1 MAGTSRTTRGAHP
14 ERYRTGR
21 YEGSERMERES
32 TNRIQSYSYY
42 DYSLLFLTLF
52 LVGFGLIMV
61 YSTSSYS
68 AQLKFGDSMY
78 YLKRQGICVIIGIIA
93 MLVMS
98 KIDYR
103 IFLKKIPF
111 VRARVVT
118 AAYVACLVMQ
128 LAVLIPGIGV
138 EYNGARRWLKLGPI
152 QFQPSDLSKVAVIL
166 FVAFMIYQLPK
177 RINTFSGFLRVV
189 FYISPMILLIG
200 KENMSTALIIIGITG
215 GVCFVASKRK
225 WYFVLAIALVV
236 ALAAAFL
243 VFGEG
248 FRMQRI
254 EIWLDVENH
263 EKGFQI
269 LQGLYAI
276 ASGGLTGTG
285 LGGSMQKLGYV
296 PEAQNDMIFSI
307 ICEEL
312 GLFGAATVMIL
323 FGLLIWRLFI
333 ISVNAPDLF
342 GGLVGSGIL
351 IHIALQAVI
360 NIAVVT
366 NSIPSTGIALPFIS
380 YGGTSVMVM
389 LAEMGVALSISNQ
402 IKYER

>member
-1 MAGTSRTTRGAHP
+1 MAGMSRTMQ
-14 ERYRTGR
+14 TGR
-21 YEGSERMERES
+21 RERLERRERVS
-32 TNRIQSYSYY
+32 RENVNRMGSYSYY

-52 LVGFGLIMV
+52 LVCFGLIMV

-68 AQLKFGDSMY
+68 AQLKFDDSMY
-78 YLKRQGICVIIGIIA
+78 YLKRQGSCVVLGIIA

-111 VRARVVT
+111 LRARFVTVVYI
-118 AAYVACLVMQ
+118 ACVFMQVYVLFFGKT
-128 LAVLIPGIGV
+128 I
-138 EYNGARRWLKLGPI
+138 NGAKRWMKIGPI
-152 QFQPSDLSKVAVIL
+152 SFQPSDLSKVAVIL
-166 FVAFMIYQLPK
+166 FVSYLIYQLPK
-177 RINTFSGFLRVV
+177 RISTLPGFIRVV
-189 FYISPMILLIG
+189 VYIAPMILLIA
-200 KENMSTALIIIGITG
+200 KENMSTAIIIIGITG
-215 GVCFVASKRK
+215 GICFVASKRK
-225 WYFVLAIALVV
+225 WYFVLAIVLAV
-236 ALAAAFL
+236 AFVAAFIM
-243 VFGEG
+243 FGEG

-254 EIWLDVENH
+254 QIWLDVENH

-323 FGLLIWRLFI
+323 FGMLIWRLFV
-333 ISVNAPDLF
+333 ISINAPDLF
-342 GGLVGSGIL
+342 GGLLGTGIL
-351 IHIALQAVI
+351 IHIALQVVI

-380 YGGTSVMVM
+380 YGGTSVLVM
-389 LAEMGVALSISNQ
+389 LGEIGIALSVSNQ

>member
-1 MAGTSRTTRGAHP
+1 MAGTRGRTH
-14 ERYRTGR
+14 RTD
-21 YEGSERMERES
+21 
-32 TNRIQSYSYY
+32 RIRSYSYY

-52 LVGFGLIMV
+52 LVCFGLIMI

-68 AQLKFGDSMY
+68 AQLKHDDSMY
-78 YLKRQGICVIIGIIA
+78 YLKRQGICAIAGIIA
-93 MLVMS
+93 MLLIS
-98 KIDYR
+98 KVDYR
-103 IFLKKIPF
+103 IFLKKLPF
-111 VRARVVT
+111 FRVRCVT
-118 AAYVACLVMQ
+118 LAYVGCLVLQ
-128 LAVLIPGIGV
+128 TLVLIPGIGK
-138 EYNGARRWLKLGPI
+138 EYNGARRWLKIGPI

-166 FVAFMIYQLPK
+166 FVAYMIYQHPK
-177 RINTFSGFLRVV
+177 RINKFSGFLRVV
-189 FYISPMILLIG
+189 LYIAPMIALIG
-200 KENMSTALIIIGITG
+200 KENMSTAIIIIGVTG
-215 GVCFVASKRK
+215 GVCFVASKNK
-225 WYFVLAIALVV
+225 KYFIVAIVGVAL
-236 ALAAAFL
+236 LAAAFL

-312 GLFGAATVMIL
+312 GLFGAVSVMIL

-333 ISVNAPDLF
+333 ISINAPDLF
-342 GGLVGSGIL
+342 GGLVGTGIL
-351 IHIALQAVI
+351 IHIALQVVI

-366 NSIPSTGIALPFIS
+366 NTIPSTGIALPFIS
-380 YGGTSVMVM
+380 YGGTSVMLM
-389 LAEMGVALSISNQ
+389 LAEMGIALSISNQ

>member
-1 MAGTSRTTRGAHP
+1 MAGMSRTTQTGQR
-14 ERYRTGR
+14 ERQ
-21 YEGSERMERES
+21 ERRERVQRENM
-32 TNRIQSYSYY
+32 NRMGSYSYY

-52 LVGFGLIMV
+52 LVCFGLIMI

-68 AQLKFGDSMY
+68 AQLKFDDSMY
-78 YLKRQGICVIIGIIA
+78 YLKRQGGCAVLGMIA
-93 MLVMS
+93 MLIMS

-111 VRARVVT
+111 FRARFVT
-118 AAYVACLVMQ
+118 VIYIACVFMQVYVLFFGKT
-128 LAVLIPGIGV
+128 I
-138 EYNGARRWLKLGPI
+138 NGAKRWMKIGPI
-152 QFQPSDLSKVAVIL
+152 SFQPSDLSKVAVIL
-166 FVAFMIYQLPK
+166 FVSYLIYQLPK
-177 RINTFSGFLRVV
+177 RISTLPGFIRVV
-189 FYISPMILLIG
+189 VYIAPMILLIA
-200 KENMSTALIIIGITG
+200 KENMSTAIIIIGITG

-225 WYFVLAIALVV
+225 WYFVLAIVLAV
-236 ALAAAFL
+236 AFVAAFIM
-243 VFGEG
+243 FGEG

-263 EKGFQI
+263 KKGFQI

-323 FGLLIWRLFI
+323 FGMLIWRLFV

-342 GGLVGSGIL
+342 GGLVGTGIL
-351 IHIALQAVI
+351 IHIALQVVI

-380 YGGTSVMVM
+380 YGGTSVLVM
-389 LAEMGVALSISNQ
+389 LGEMGIALSISNQ

>member
-1 MAGTSRTTRGAHP
+1 MSRTARTARSSGHQQRRERSTRNN
-14 ERYRTGR
+14 
-21 YEGSERMERES
+21 

-52 LVGFGLIMV
+52 LVIFGLIMV

-68 AQLKFGDSMY
+68 AQLKFDDSMY
-78 YLKRQGICVIIGIIA
+78 YLKRQGVCVLLGIVA

-103 IFLKKIPF
+103 IFLQKMPVF
-111 VRARVVT
+111 RARFVT
-118 AAYVACLVMQ
+118 AIYVICLMLQ
-128 LAVLIPGIGV
+128 LYVLLFGK
-138 EYNGARRWLKLGPI
+138 ELNGAKRWMQIGPLS
-152 QFQPSDLSKVAVIL
+152 FQPSDLSKVAVIL
-166 FVAFMIYQLPK
+166 FVAYMIYQLPG
-177 RINTFSGFLRVV
+177 RINTFRGFLRVV
-189 FYISPMILLIG
+189 LYISPMIALIG
-200 KENMSTALIIIGITG
+200 KENMSTAIIIIGITG

-225 WYFVLAIALVV
+225 WYFIV
-236 ALAAAFL
+236 AVILAAVGGAAFIFL
-243 VFGEG
+243 GEG

-254 EIWLDVENH
+254 QIWLDVENH

-312 GLFGAATVMIL
+312 GLFGATTVMIL
-323 FGLLIWRLFI
+323 FAMLIWRLFV
-333 ISVNAPDLF
+333 ISINAPDLF

-351 IHIALQAVI
+351 IHIALQVVI

-380 YGGTSVMVM
+380 YGGTSVLVM
-389 LAEMGVALSISNQ
+389 LGEVGIALSISNQ

>member
-1 MAGTSRTTRGAHP
+1 MAGTSRTAGTARRERSAEP
-14 ERYRTGR
+14 ERVR
-21 YEGSERMERES
+21 RES
-32 TNRIQSYSYY
+32 TNRIRSYSYY

-52 LVGFGLIMV
+52 LVCFGLIMI

-68 AQLKFGDSMY
+68 AQLKHGDSMY
-78 YLKRQGICVIIGIIA
+78 YLKRQGACAIGGMIA
-93 MLVMS
+93 MLVIS

-103 IFLKKIPF
+103 IFLKKAPF
-111 VRARVVT
+111 FRVRYVT
-118 AAYVACLVMQ
+118 LAYLVCILMQ
-128 LAVLIPGIGV
+128 VYVLFFGD
-138 EYNGARRWLKLGPI
+138 EYNGAKRWMKIGPI
-152 QFQPSDLSKVAVIL
+152 SFQPSDLSKVAVIL
-166 FVAFMIYQLPK
+166 FVAYMIYQLPK
-177 RINTFSGFLRVV
+177 RINTFGGFLRVV
-189 FYISPMILLIG
+189 IYIAPMILLIG

-225 WYFVLAIALVV
+225 GYFFIAIAGVA

-248 FRMQRI
+248 FRMERVA
-254 EIWLDVENH
+254 IWLDVENH
-263 EKGFQI
+263 PKGFQI

-342 GGLVGSGIL
+342 GGLVGSGIM

-389 LAEMGVALSISNQ
+389 LAEMGIALSISNQ

>member
-1 MAGTSRTTRGAHP
+1 MAGMSRTTQTGQR
-14 ERYRTGR
+14 ERQ
-21 YEGSERMERES
+21 ERRERVQRENM
-32 TNRIQSYSYY
+32 NRMGSYSYY

-52 LVGFGLIMV
+52 LVCFGLIMI

-68 AQLKFGDSMY
+68 AQLKFDDSMY
-78 YLKRQGICVIIGIIA
+78 YLKRQGGCAVLGMIA
-93 MLVMS
+93 MLIMS

-111 VRARVVT
+111 FRARFVT
-118 AAYVACLVMQ
+118 VIYIACVFMQVYVLFFGKT
-128 LAVLIPGIGV
+128 I
-138 EYNGARRWLKLGPI
+138 NGAKRWMKIGPI
-152 QFQPSDLSKVAVIL
+152 SFQPSDLSKVAVIL
-166 FVAFMIYQLPK
+166 FVSYLIYQLPK
-177 RINTFSGFLRVV
+177 RISTLPGFIRVV
-189 FYISPMILLIG
+189 VYIAPMILLIA
-200 KENMSTALIIIGITG
+200 KENMSTAIIIIGITG

-225 WYFVLAIALVV
+225 WYFVLAIVLAV
-236 ALAAAFL
+236 AFVAAFIM
-243 VFGEG
+243 FGEG

-254 EIWLDVENH
+254 EIWQDVENH

-323 FGLLIWRLFI
+323 FGMLIWRLFV

-342 GGLVGSGIL
+342 GGLVGTGIL
-351 IHIALQAVI
+351 IHIALQVVI

-380 YGGTSVMVM
+380 YGGTSVLVM
-389 LAEMGVALSISNQ
+389 LGEMGIALSISNQ

>member
-1 MAGTSRTTRGAHP
+1 MSRTARAARSSGYQQRRG
-14 ERYRTGR
+14 R
-21 YEGSERMERES
+21 SERNHTR
-32 TNRIQSYSYY
+32 RIQSYSYY

-68 AQLKFGDSMY
+68 AQLKFDDSMY
-78 YLKRQGICVIIGIIA
+78 YLKRQGVCVILGIIA
-93 MLVMS
+93 MLVVS

-103 IFLKKIPF
+103 IFLKKIPGLQLSF
-111 VRARVVT
+111 VRVV
-118 AAYVACLVMQ
+118 YVICLLLQ
-128 LAVLIPGIGV
+128 IYVLLFGKEI
-138 EYNGARRWLKLGPI
+138 NGAKRWMQIGPLS
-152 QFQPSDLSKVAVIL
+152 FQPSDLSKVAVIL
-166 FVAFMIYQLPK
+166 FVAYMIHQLPG
-177 RINTFSGFLRVV
+177 RINTFRGFLRVV
-189 FYISPMILLIG
+189 LYISPMIALIG
-200 KENMSTALIIIGITG
+200 KENMSTAIIIIGITG

-225 WYFVLAIALVV
+225 WYFFVAII
-236 ALAAAFL
+236 LAAVAGAAFIFL
-243 VFGEG
+243 GEG
-248 FRMQRI
+248 FRLQRI
-254 EIWLDVENH
+254 QIWLDVENH

-323 FGLLIWRLFI
+323 FAMLIWRLFV
-333 ISVNAPDLF
+333 ISINAPDLF
-342 GGLVGSGIL
+342 GGLVGTGIL
-351 IHIALQAVI
+351 IHIALQVVI

-380 YGGTSVMVM
+380 YGGTSVLVM
-389 LAEMGVALSISNQ
+389 LGEIGIALSISNQ

>member
-1 MAGTSRTTRGAHP
+1 MSRTARVARSSGYQQRRG
-14 ERYRTGR
+14 R
-21 YEGSERMERES
+21 SERNHTR
-32 TNRIQSYSYY
+32 RIQSYSYY

-68 AQLKFGDSMY
+68 AQLKFDDSMY
-78 YLKRQGICVIIGIIA
+78 YLKRQGVCVILGIIA
-93 MLVMS
+93 MLVVS

-103 IFLKKIPF
+103 IFLKKIPILQLRF
-111 VRARVVT
+111 VRVV
-118 AAYVACLVMQ
+118 YVVCLLLQ
-128 LAVLIPGIGV
+128 LYVLLFGKEI
-138 EYNGARRWLKLGPI
+138 NGAKRWMQIGPLS
-152 QFQPSDLSKVAVIL
+152 FQPSDLSKVAVIL
-166 FVAFMIYQLPK
+166 FVAYMIYQLPG
-177 RINTFSGFLRVV
+177 RISTFRGFLRVV
-189 FYISPMILLIG
+189 LYISPMIALVG
-200 KENMSTALIIIGITG
+200 KENMSTAIIIIGITG

-225 WYFVLAIALVV
+225 WYFFVAII
-236 ALAAAFL
+236 LAAVAGAAFIFL
-243 VFGEG
+243 GEG
-248 FRMQRI
+248 FRLQRI
-254 EIWLDVENH
+254 QIWLDVENH

-323 FGLLIWRLFI
+323 FAMLIWRLFV
-333 ISVNAPDLF
+333 ISINAPDLF
-342 GGLVGSGIL
+342 GGLVGTGIL
-351 IHIALQAVI
+351 IHIALQVVI

-380 YGGTSVMVM
+380 YGGTSVLVM
-389 LAEMGVALSISNQ
+389 LGEVGIALSISNQ

>member
-1 MAGTSRTTRGAHP
+1 MAGTSRTTGQARMD
-14 ERYRTGR
+14 RYD
-21 YEGSERMERES
+21 GSERAARER
-32 TNRIQSYSYY
+32 TNRIKSYSYY

-52 LVGFGLIMV
+52 LVCFGLIMV

-68 AQLKFGDSMY
+68 AQLKFEDSMY
-78 YLKRQGICVIIGIIA
+78 YLKRQGICAILGIIA

-111 VRARVVT
+111 IRVSVVM
-118 AAYVACLVMQ
+118 AAYVVCLIMQ
-128 LAVLIPGIGV
+128 LGVLLPGIGV
-138 EYNGARRWLKLGPI
+138 AYNGARRWLKLGPI

-166 FVAFMIYQLPK
+166 FVAYLIYQLPK

-200 KENMSTALIIIGITG
+200 KENMSTAIIIIGITG
-215 GVCFVASKRK
+215 GVCFVASKK
-225 WYFVLAIALVV
+225 KGYFFIAILGVA
-236 ALAAAFL
+236 ALAAAYL

-248 FRMQRI
+248 FRMERI
-254 EIWLDVENH
+254 QIWLDVENH

-323 FGLLIWRLFI
+323 FGMLIWRLFV
-333 ISVNAPDLF
+333 ISINAPDLF

-389 LAEMGVALSISNQ
+389 LAEMGIALSISNQ